1 MGTAATQSMV
11 LDSPGEVG
19 CGELPEET
27 DRLGLRIE
35 LEDGAAAPWDA
46 VDLACARDGGSEPV
60 EKLCGAS

>member
-1 MGTAATQSMV
+1 MGTASTLEYSMA

-27 DRLGLRIE
+27 DRVGLRIE

-46 VDLACARDGGSEPV
+46 VDLACGAGGRQ
-60 EKLCGAS
+60 